1 MKRMNRAR
9 KNVAL
14 SIVTLGTV
22 LATGTTAFAA
32 EPVASVDVSD
42 GSSEPTATNVDDA
55 GVVDALV
62 GLATTTVGVLNG
74 EATPQVDGN
83 ESGGVNIVLDPGSV
97 PGLKEAFA
105 PQGKSLWTHH
115 EARQGLRGQYSGLS
129 YLRHPYLRLRPALG
143 HHAQRHRRSKLRG
156 HPDCGGHGRH
166 RHQLRAST
174 GLWQLDPHP
183 AR

>member
-42 GSSEPTATNVDDA
+42 GSSEPTATNVDNA

-105 PQGKSLWTHH
+105 PQGNH
-115 EARQGLRGQYSGLS
+115 SGLTTKRGKDS
-129 YLRHPYLRLRPALG
+129 AGNTVVFPTSGTLRLRPALG

>member
-14 SIVTLGTV
+14 SIVTLGAV

-42 GSSEPTATNVDDA
+42 GSSEPTATTVDDA

-83 ESGGVNIVLDPGSV
+83 ESGGVNIVLWKTASPASV
-97 PGLKEAFA
+97 SVF
-105 PQGKSLWTHH
+105 
-115 EARQGLRGQYSGLS
+115 
-129 YLRHPYLRLRPALG
+129 
-143 HHAQRHRRSKLRG
+143 
-156 HPDCGGHGRH
+156 
-166 RHQLRAST
+166 
-174 GLWQLDPHP
+174 DPHGDLP
-183 AR
+183 RDASSW

>member
-42 GSSEPTATNVDDA
+42 GSSEPTATNVDNA

-62 GLATTTVGVLNG
+62 GLATTSVGLLNG

-105 PQGKSLWTHH
+105 PQEITPDSPRSA
-115 EARQGLRGQYSGLS
+115 ARTPRAIPWSFL
-129 YLRHPYLRLRPALG
+129 PPARLLLASASAGAR
-143 HHAQRHRRSKLRG
+143 
-156 HPDCGGHGRH
+156 CTT
-166 RHQLRAST
+166 AST
-174 GLWQLDPHP
+174 
-183 AR
+183 